1 MSGIY
6 ILSNFKWNRNLVR
19 ERPEAAPKFH
29 IWSLEKAGFPAKESG
44 SSLWALN
51 SPHCIILESDTA
63 KEGSFRLNQMEIEEF
78 KNSGKNVQET
88 LVMSLSTAITG
99 KMGRRLIW
107 KDVSSLGW
115 VVAQRRWESSES
127 GKWGRVWSWSRKQGV
142 AECQSWSRR
151 AGVGWTCDWSSLLR
165 VREITRGFLWGQ
177 EQTGMP
183 SGYLCA
189 CGTWGTLERLTLR
202 SRWTWFRGEPP
213 VRELMTRELR

>member
-107 KDVSSLGW
+107 KDVSSL
-115 VVAQRRWESSES
+115 
-127 GKWGRVWSWSRKQGV
+127 VWFV